1 MNTRRKFIKKSA
13 LFSSLGGLVGMS
25 TNTLASGKIFNKS
38 NQPIVLSTW
47 EHGLPANDAA
57 WKILSNGG
65 KAIDAVE
72 EGVKVPEADPKV
84 KSVGFGGYPDRDG
97 RVTLDACIM
106 DENQQCGSVA
116 CLEHIKHPI
125 AVARLVMDQ
134 TPHVML
140 VGNGALEF
148 ALEKGFK
155 KENLLTS
162 ETIKEW
168 KYIQKE
174 MESKKSIINIENER
188 KTIIN
193 KDNHDTIGML
203 AMDASGNL
211 SGSCTTSGAANKLH
225 GRVGDSPIIGAG
237 LFVDN
242 EIGAVCATGLG
253 EEVIKQAGSAMVV
266 ELMRNGMAPE
276 LACKEIIQRI
286 IKTNKGLKD
295 LQVGFLALR
304 KDGKYGAFSILSG
317 FNYAIY
323 DTKGNRMV
331 DSPYSR

>member
-1 MNTRRKFIKKSA
+1 MNTRRKFLKKSA
-13 LFSSLGGLVGMS
+13 LFSSIGSLVGMS
-25 TNTLASGKIFNKS
+25 TTSLASHKNFNKTD
-38 NQPIVLSTW
+38 QPIVLSTW
-47 EHGLPANDAA
+47 EHGMPSNEVA

-84 KSVGFGGYPDRDG
+84 KSVGYGGYPDKDG

-116 CLEHIKHPI
+116 CLEHIMHPI
-125 AVARLVMDQ
+125 AVARLVMDK

-148 ALEKGFK
+148 ALEHGFK

-162 ETIKEW
+162 ETIEEW

-188 KTIIN
+188 NTIIN

-242 EIGAVCATGLG
+242 EVGAVCATGLG

-266 ELMRNGMAPE
+266 ELMRSGMEPE
-276 LACKEIIQRI
+276 LACKEVVQRI
-286 IKTNKGLKD
+286 IKTNKGVKD

-304 KDGKYGAFSILSG
+304 KDGKYGAFSIMPG
-317 FNYAIY
+317 FNYALC
-323 DTKGNRMV
+323 DAKGNRLV

>member
-1 MNTRRKFIKKSA
+1 MKTRRNFLKHSV
-13 LFSSLGGLVGMS
+13 LLSSIGSLAGISSS
-25 TNTLASGKIFNKS
+25 TFASGEILKS
-38 NQPIVLSTW
+38 TGQPIVISTW
-47 EHGLPANDAA
+47 DHGLPSNEAA
-57 WKILSNGG
+57 WKILSKGG

-72 EGVKVPEADPKV
+72 AGVKVPEADPKV
-84 KSVGFGGYPDRDG
+84 KSVGYGGYPDKDG

-106 DENQQCGSVA
+106 DEHQQCGSVA
-116 CLEHIKHPI
+116 CIEHIMHPI
-125 AVARLVMDQ
+125 SVARLVMDQ

-140 VGNGALEF
+140 VGEGALEF

-162 ETIKEW
+162 ETLKEW
-168 KYIQKE
+168 KEIQKQLE
-174 MESKKSIINIENER
+174 QKKAIINIEND
-188 KTIIN
+188 KKSIIN

-203 AMDASGNL
+203 ALDANGNL

-242 EIGAVCATGLG
+242 QVGAACATGLG

-266 ELMRNGMAPE
+266 ELMRNGKEPE
-276 LACKEIIQRI
+276 IACKEIVQRI
-286 IKTNKGLKD
+286 INANKNTQD

-304 KDGKYGAFSILSG
+304 KDGKYGAYSVQQG
-317 FNYAIY
+317 FNFAVY
-323 DTKGNRMV
+323 DQNGNRMV
-331 DSPYSR
+331 DSPHS